1 MSQKKDKFEN
11 LNKLNTCWNL
21 WYHNPN
27 NNNWELDSYQ
37 DFIFFTTIEEFWNIY
52 KGYIEIDNKVQNKLQ
67 NKDLKTDQNKDLK
80 TDQNPENNAT
90 NYINEFLI
98 QNGMFFMMRDS
109 TKPIW
114 EDDQNC
120 MGGCWSYK
128 VDKKDVYRVWIEL
141 SAKII
146 AEDTVDDEH
155 WDLINGISIS
165 PKKTFSIIKIWVSKN
180 IQEIKPNVNDIYILN
195 SADVIYRA
203 HVSNIEKHKTRMK
216 QINAKRNQYKNK
228 KF

>member
-1 MSQKKDKFEN
+1 MSQKSQDRFEKY
-11 LNKLNTCWNL
+11 NKLNSCWNL

-52 KGYIEIDNKVQNKLQ
+52 KGDIKMD
-67 NKDLKTDQNKDLK
+67 NKDLTK
-80 TDQNPENNAT
+80 DQNPDNS
-90 NYINEFLI
+90 NYITEFLI

-128 VDKKDVYRVWIEL
+128 VDKKNVYRVWIEL

-146 AEDTVDDEH
+146 AEDTVDDEN

-180 IQEIKPNVNDIYILN
+180 IQDIKPNVDDIYILN